1 VQTVEA
7 AAARRRTVTTEDYL
21 DILAF
26 YARQMHLL
34 DEYDVQGYV
43 ATFTEDGIVD
53 HVHKG
58 QRAVGRTAM
67 LESIRRA
74 LPHYLDVV
82 VRHWFD
88 HILIEPR
95 GVDAW
100 HVRYYSLVTR
110 TDARGV
116 VEFEPTF
123 TVVDELVRVDEEIR
137 TASRSIY
144 RDVPDAN
151 VVRGD
156 D

>member
-1 VQTVEA
+1 VQTVKA
-7 AAARRRTVTTEDYL
+7 IASRRRTVTTEDYV

-34 DEYDVQGYV
+34 DEFDVRGYV
-43 ATFTEDGIVD
+43 ETFTEDGVVD

-58 QRAVGRTAM
+58 ERAVGRAVM
-67 LESIRRA
+67 LEGIRRA
-74 LPHYLDVV
+74 LPRYLDVV

-95 GVDAW
+95 DADAW

-123 TVVDELVRVDEEIR
+123 TVVDELVRIDGEIL
-137 TASRSIY
+137 TASRSIH
-144 RDVPDAN
+144 RDTPDRN